1 MRRNERDRGKRTM
14 KYLIIGAGGTGGCI
28 GAYMTEAGKDVTMIA
43 RGAHLAAM
51 QAEGL
56 RMETTKKG
64 NYTVKPVKAT
74 DMEHYHDQ
82 PDVIFVCV
90 KGYSLEDTVPFI
102 RRVAKPETVVIP
114 ILNIYGTGGRLQK
127 LLPELLVTDGCI
139 YIAGEIKEPGC
150 LWQNG
155 DIFRVVFGV
164 REPSEYRPV
173 LLEVKKDLEDSG
185 ITGILSENIRRDALQ
200 KFSYVSPAAAC
211 GQYYDAMAGDMQKP
225 GEIRDTFAALI
236 GEINTLANAMGI
248 HFETDVVKT
257 NLDILE
263 HLTPEASTSMQRDVK
278 KGKASEMDGLIFEVV
293 RLGKEY
299 GAELPM
305 YEKIAE
311 ELKKR
316 GF

>member
-1 MRRNERDRGKRTM
+1 M
-14 KYLIIGAGGTGGCI
+14 KYLVIGAGGTGGCI
-28 GAYMTEAGKDVTMIA
+28 GAYMTEAGRDVTLIA

-51 QAEGL
+51 QADGL

-74 DMEHYHDQ
+74 DMEHYGEH

-90 KGYSLEDTVPFI
+90 KGYSLEETIPFI

-114 ILNIYGTGGRLQK
+114 ILNIYGTGGRLQER
-127 LLPELLVTDGCI
+127 LPELLVTDGCI
-139 YIAGEIKEPGC
+139 YIAAEIRKPGC

-164 REPSEYRPV
+164 RKPSEYREV
-173 LLEVKKDLEDSG
+173 LEKVRQDLEDSG
-185 ITGILSENIRRDALQ
+185 IAGILSDNIQRDALQ

-225 GEIRDTFAALI
+225 GEIRDTFATLI
-236 GEINTLANAMGI
+236 HEIDVLAEAMGI
-248 HFETDVVKT
+248 HFGVDIVQT
-257 NLDILE
+257 NLDILDS
-263 HLTPEASTSMQRDVK
+263 LTPEASTSMQRDVK
-278 KGKASEMDGLIFEVV
+278 QGKASEMDGLIFEVV
-293 RLGKEY
+293 RMGRKY
-299 GAELPM
+299 GVKLPV

-311 ELKKR
+311 ELRKI
-316 GF
+316 GFS

>member
-1 MRRNERDRGKRTM
+1 M
-14 KYLIIGAGGTGGCI
+14 KYLVIGAGGTGGCI
-28 GAYMTEAGKDVTMIA
+28 GAYMTEAGKDVTLIA

-51 QAEGL
+51 QADGL

-74 DMEHYHDQ
+74 DMEHYGER

-90 KGYSLEDTVPFI
+90 KGYSLEETIPFI

-114 ILNIYGTGGRLQK
+114 ILNIYGTGGRLQER
-127 LLPELLVTDGCI
+127 LPELLVTDGCI
-139 YIAGEIKEPGC
+139 YIAAEIRKPGC

-164 REPSEYRPV
+164 RKPSEYREV
-173 LLEVKKDLEDSG
+173 LEKVRQDLEESG
-185 ITGILSENIRRDALQ
+185 ITGILSDNIQRDALQ

-236 GEINTLANAMGI
+236 HEIDVLAEAMGI
-248 HFETDVVKT
+248 HFGVDIVQT
-257 NLDILE
+257 NLDILDS
-263 HLTPEASTSMQRDVK
+263 LTPEASTSMQRDVK
-278 KGKASEMDGLIFEVV
+278 QGKASEMDGLIFEVV
-293 RLGKEY
+293 RMGRKY
-299 GAELPM
+299 GVKLPV
-305 YEKIAE
+305 YEKVAE
-311 ELKKR
+311 ELRKR
-316 GF
+316 GFS

>member
-1 MRRNERDRGKRTM
+1 M

-28 GAYMTEAGKDVTMIA
+28 GAYMTEAGKDVTLIA

-51 QAEGL
+51 QTEGL

-64 NYTVKPVKAT
+64 NYTVRPVKAA
-74 DMEHYHDQ
+74 DMEHYEEQ

-90 KGYSLEDTVPFI
+90 KGYSLTETVPFI

-114 ILNIYGTGGRLQK
+114 ILNIYGTGGRLQEQ
-127 LLPELLVTDGCI
+127 LPELLVTDGCI

-164 REPSEYRPV
+164 RRPSEYREV
-173 LLEVKKDLEDSG
+173 LAEVKKDLDDSG
-185 ITGILSENIRRDALQ
+185 ITGILSDNIQRDALQ

-236 GEINTLANAMGI
+236 HEIDVLAEAMGI
-248 HFETDVVKT
+248 HFEVDIVQT
-257 NLDILE
+257 NLDILDS
-263 HLTPEASTSMQRDVK
+263 LTPEASTSMQRDVK
-278 KGKASEMDGLIFEVV
+278 KGKDSEMDGLIFEVV
-293 RLGKEY
+293 RMGRKY
-299 GAELPM
+299 KVELPV
-305 YEKIAE
+305 YERIAE
-311 ELKKR
+311 KLGMPKE
-316 GF
+316 

>member
-1 MRRNERDRGKRTM
+1 M

-28 GAYMTEAGKDVTMIA
+28 GAYMTEAGKDVTLIA

-56 RMETTKKG
+56 RMETTRKG
-64 NYTVKPVKAT
+64 NYTVRPVKAT
-74 DMEHYHDQ
+74 DMEHYEEH

-102 RRVAKPETVVIP
+102 RTVAKTDTVVIP
-114 ILNIYGTGGRLQK
+114 LLNIYGTGGRLQK
-127 LLPELLVTDGCI
+127 RLPELLVTDGCI

-164 REPSEYRPV
+164 REPSEYREV
-173 LLEVKKDLEDSG
+173 LAEVKKDLDDSG
-185 ITGILSENIRRDALQ
+185 ITGFLSDNIRRDALQ

-211 GQYYDAMAGDMQKP
+211 GQYYDAMAGEMQKP
-225 GEIRDTFAALI
+225 GEVRDTFAALI
-236 GEINTLANAMGI
+236 HEIDILAEAMGI
-248 HFETDVVKT
+248 HFEVDIVQT
-257 NLDILE
+257 NLDILDS
-263 HLTPEASTSMQRDVK
+263 LTPEASTSMQRDVK
-278 KGKASEMDGLIFEVV
+278 NGKSSEMDGLIFEVV
-293 RLGKEY
+293 RMGGQYKV
-299 GAELPM
+299 ELPT

-311 ELKKR
+311 ELKRR
-316 GF
+316 GFS

>member
-1 MRRNERDRGKRTM
+1 M
-14 KYLIIGAGGTGGCI
+14 KYLIIGAGGTGGCM

-51 QAEGL
+51 QEHGL

-64 NYTVKPVKAT
+64 IYTVSPVKAA
-74 DMEHYHDQ
+74 DMEHYKEQ

-90 KGYSLEDTVPFI
+90 KGYSLSETIPFI

-127 LLPELLVTDGCI
+127 ELPELLVTDGCI
-139 YIAGEIKEPGC
+139 YIAAEIKSPGC

-164 REPSEYRPV
+164 RDPSEYRDV
-173 LLEVKKDLEDSG
+173 LAEVKKDLDDSG
-185 ITGILSENIRRDALQ
+185 ITGILSADIRRDALM

-211 GQYYDAMAGDMQKP
+211 GQYYDVPAGPMQKP
-225 GEIRDTFAALI
+225 GKIRDTFAALI
-236 GEINTLANAMGI
+236 KEIDILAKAMGI
-248 HFETDVVKT
+248 FFPVDMVQT
-257 NLDILE
+257 NLEILDS
-263 HLTPEASTSMQRDVK
+263 LTPEASTSMQRDVK
-278 KGKASEMDGLIFEVV
+278 KGGSSEMDGLIFEVV
-293 RLGKEY
+293 RMGQQY
-299 GAELPM
+299 GAELPV
-305 YEKIAE
+305 YQKIAD
-311 ELKKR
+311 ELKKQ

>member
-1 MRRNERDRGKRTM
+1 M
-14 KYLIIGAGGTGGCI
+14 KYLVIGAGGTGGCI
-28 GAYMTEAGKDVTMIA
+28 GAYMTEAGRDVTLIA

-51 QAEGL
+51 QADGL

-74 DMEHYHDQ
+74 DMEHYRER

-90 KGYSLEDTVPFI
+90 KGYSLEETIPFI

-114 ILNIYGTGGRLQK
+114 ILNIYGTGGRLQER
-127 LLPELLVTDGCI
+127 LPELLVTDGCI
-139 YIAGEIKEPGC
+139 YIAAEIRKPGC

-164 REPSEYRPV
+164 RKPSEYREV
-173 LLEVKKDLEDSG
+173 LETVRQDLEDSG
-185 ITGILSENIRRDALQ
+185 ITGILSDNIQRDALQ

-236 GEINTLANAMGI
+236 HEIDVLAEAMGI
-248 HFETDVVKT
+248 HFGVDIVQT
-257 NLDILE
+257 NLDILDS
-263 HLTPEASTSMQRDVK
+263 LTPEASTSMQRDVK
-278 KGKASEMDGLIFEVV
+278 QGKASEMDGLIFEVV
-293 RLGKEY
+293 RMGRKY
-299 GAELPM
+299 GVKLPV

-311 ELKKR
+311 ELRKR
-316 GF
+316 GFS